1 MVIGE
6 SLPEYRASFCLAQGC
21 GGREKMSWAIENS
34 TQQRRLRMYHKI
46 VIAVSAIALAAAMS
60 LSTPKPAEAFFIA
73 PIAIAGVI
81 AGSMLLGAGAGSM
94 MSSES
99 WTHGDMKC
107 KMGSTYDPR
116 TGRFDGGWAK
126 VCR

>member
-1 MVIGE
+1 M
-6 SLPEYRASFCLAQGC
+6 YR
-21 GGREKMSWAIENS
+21 KV
-34 TQQRRLRMYHKI
+34 
-46 VIAVSAIALAAAMS
+46 VIAVSALILAVAVN
-60 LSTPKPAEAFFIA
+60 LSTPRPAEAFFIA

-99 WTHGDMKC
+99 WTHGDMRC